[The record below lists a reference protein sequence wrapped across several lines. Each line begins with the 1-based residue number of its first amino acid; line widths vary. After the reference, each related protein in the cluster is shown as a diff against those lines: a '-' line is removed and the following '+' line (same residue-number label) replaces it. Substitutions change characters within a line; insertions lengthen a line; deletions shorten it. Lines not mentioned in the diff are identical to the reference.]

1 MTGGSSDLVD
11 RYTGPLPP
19 SLVPMYSKILAWRTE
34 SKSALSLGGGSVVL
48 LSYLAINLPHVIFS
62 AIFYEDYKMLDN
74 LWMRKAFIHL
84 NIVIQRIL
92 PVSLVLH
99 LTNFFNFSGIFE
111 LFKHADPIGSKSG
124 SGSVSF
130 SKINQ
135 Y

>member
-1 MTGGSSDLVD
+1 MTGSPSDLVD

-74 LWMRKAFIHL
+74 LWMRKLFISFHPSQYC
-84 NIVIQRIL
+84 NPKDI
-92 PVSLVLH
+92 
-99 LTNFFNFSGIFE
+99 TCF
-111 LFKHADPIGSKSG
+111 IG
-124 SGSVSF
+124 F
-130 SKINQ
+130 APN
-135 Y
+135 